1 MPFMEKKIYFHNHSI
16 KSLHAFNYI
25 SVFFCRMI
33 SKINAYVFFN
43 LQKALDDLDFSGEE
57 IHDILKIISTILK
70 LGNINFLPTTNMDGT
85 EGCAISN
92 DYGK

>member
-1 MPFMEKKIYFHNHSI
+1 M
-16 KSLHAFNYI
+16 
-25 SVFFCRMI
+25 
-33 SKINAYVFFN
+33 FFN